1 MKNWIL
7 LFLIFG
13 MVHYGYAQQGIV
25 VSGASSVGQISH
37 SLGQIG
43 YLHLKTERGS
53 IRAGIQQPFE
63 ITTVSTSQRAKTLQM
78 VLFPNPARETLF
90 IKIAIGELV
99 GLRYHLYDLNG
110 KSLKRGRIH
119 GDTTPIDLNTISN
132 GPYLLSIYEERA
144 LLQTYQIIKN

>member
-37 SLGQIG
+37 SLGQLG

-63 ITTVSTSQRAKTLQM
+63 ITTVSTSQRAKNLQM
-78 VLFPNPARETLF
+78 VLFPNPVRETLF
-90 IKIAIGELV
+90 FKIAIGELV
-99 GLRYHLYDLNG
+99 GLRYHL
-110 KSLKRGRIH
+110 
-119 GDTTPIDLNTISN
+119 
-132 GPYLLSIYEERA
+132 
-144 LLQTYQIIKN
+144 